1 MNSKRKSSEFRGW
14 VDLDP
19 GGGGAFEILLGRR
32 VKHRRLFPSSDLG
45 PAVASFEALSVR
57 LTVRPHTFNKDLFS
71 QVGIA
76 GRDGASNTAACL
88 RFRV

>member
-32 VKHRRLFPSSDLG
+32 VKHRCLGG
-45 PAVASFEALSVR
+45 PALEGRDHLEVVAHAYRHLPPGCEVTSSSLLWLQVLEGPYALS
-57 LTVRPHTFNKDLFS
+57 
-71 QVGIA
+71 
-76 GRDGASNTAACL
+76 
-88 RFRV
+88 